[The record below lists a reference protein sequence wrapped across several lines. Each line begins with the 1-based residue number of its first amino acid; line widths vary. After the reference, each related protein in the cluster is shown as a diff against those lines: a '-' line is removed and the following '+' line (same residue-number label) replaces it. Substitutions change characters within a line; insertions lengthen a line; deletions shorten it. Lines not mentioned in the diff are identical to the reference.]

1 MLKIG
6 LTGGIGSGKS
16 TVSDY
21 LKQLGFEVIDADI
34 ISREVLNIYPEII
47 KNIRIQFGEEF
58 FDCKGTLDR
67 RKFGNYLFKNK
78 NKLLEYETIILP
90 KIEMEIFTRLE
101 QMEEKGKAVCFL
113 DAATLIEKHLHNKMD
128 KNILIWVDSNTQIK
142 RISKRDNMDL
152 ENVSQRINSQ
162 MNLDEKRNYVDYIVD
177 NSNGLE
183 NTKSQVSNI
192 LIELGIIKREVHLS

>member
-21 LKQLGFEVIDADI
+21 LKQLGFEVIDADV

-78 NKLLEYETIILP
+78 NKLLEYEAIILP

-128 KNILIWVDSNTQIK
+128 KNILIWVDSKTQIK

-162 MNLDEKRNYVDYIVD
+162 MNLDEKRKYVDYIVD